1 MCAFFVC
8 IGKQEDYVM
17 NNKERNYRIA
27 YEALM
32 ILAAIALLS
41 FICRLWPIIILAL
54 VGTIAAALPLLL
66 L

>member
-1 MCAFFVC
+1 
-8 IGKQEDYVM
+8 M

-54 VGTIAAALPLLL
+54 VGITVKSSVESIIKRTTALEE
-66 L
+66 

>member
-1 MCAFFVC
+1 
-8 IGKQEDYVM
+8 M

-54 VGTIAAALPLLL
+54 VGTIIAAL
-66 L
+66 